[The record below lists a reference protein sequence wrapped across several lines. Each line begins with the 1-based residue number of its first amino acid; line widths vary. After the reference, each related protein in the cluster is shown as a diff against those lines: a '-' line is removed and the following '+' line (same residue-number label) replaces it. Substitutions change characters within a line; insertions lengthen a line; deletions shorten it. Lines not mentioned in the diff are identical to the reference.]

1 LYKIDEY
8 RIEINIDRIVLDKIG
23 IIKLDDKIIEY
34 IKIIRYIKII

>member
-34 IKIIRYIKII
+34 IKIIRYNQII